1 LIRYRLLDPTEP
13 TVATVI
19 DCADDIH
26 CIAVAE
32 EMRQGR
38 AVQIWRG
45 PVLVAEWNAAGQL
58 RIELQG
64 DAAPSRRGG
73 RSSSGADH
81 SLRYYRELL
90 ARADG
95 RSKAE
100 IARA

>member
-1 LIRYRLLDPTEP
+1 VIRYRLLDPAEP
-13 TVATVI
+13 TSATVI

-32 EMRQGR
+32 ETRQGR

-45 PVLVAEWNAAGQL
+45 PVLVAQWDAQGQL
-58 RIELQG
+58 RIELNG
-64 DAAPSRRGG
+64 ETDSAKRAV
-73 RSSSGADH
+73 RSSADH